1 MKDKRMSNKQTMSNK
16 GKNNNKSNW
25 SNKNNK
31 KSNWSN
37 KGNKKFNRFIPTQEQ
52 RVDQELLQEVSVFLS
67 LSKDIP
73 DETIC
78 RHYGITKRQL
88 EYIKKHKQNWDN
100 WEILEEKELK

>member
-1 MKDKRMSNKQTMSNK
+1 MKDKQTISNK
-16 GKNNNKSNW
+16 GKNKNKKSNW

-37 KGNKKFNRFIPTQEQ
+37 KGNKKFNRFTPTQEQ
-52 RVDQELLQEVSVFLS
+52 RVDKELLQEVSVFLS
-67 LSKDIP
+67 LSPDIP

-78 RHYGITKRQL
+78 RHYGITHRQL
-88 EYIKKHKQNWDN
+88 EYIKKHKQNWDI

>member
-1 MKDKRMSNKQTMSNK
+1 MKDKQTMSNK
-16 GKNNNKSNW
+16 GKNNKKSNW

-31 KSNWSN
+31 
-37 KGNKKFNRFIPTQEQ
+37 NKKFNKFIPTQEQ
-52 RVDQELLQEVSVFLS
+52 RIDKELLQEVSVFLS
-67 LSKDIP
+67 LSPDIP

-78 RHYGITKRQL
+78 RHYGITHRQL